1 MTDAETLPLR
11 RKLALAR
18 EIVTAYVRA
27 RWLLRRHDLPHVLR
41 QLRNPPRGPRPVAAI
56 SDERLA
62 RAVRR
67 TLRTLPADSRCLMQS
82 LVLTRLL
89 ARRGRS
95 AVLVIGVSP
104 AGTFTAHA
112 WVETEGLPL
121 LPTHEREFS
130 RLAEL

>member
-1 MTDAETLPLR
+1 MRDPEALPLR

-27 RWLLRRHDLPHVLR
+27 RRLLRRHDLPSVLHE
-41 QLRNPPRGPRPVAAI
+41 LRSSPRGRPPAAAV

-67 TLRTLPADSRCLMQS
+67 TLRALPADSRCLMQS
-82 LVLTRLL
+82 LVLTHLL
-89 ARRGRS
+89 ARRGRPAS
-95 AVLVIGVSP
+95 LVIGVSP

-112 WVETEGLPL
+112 WVEREGVPL
-121 LPTHEREFS
+121 LPAHEDEFS

>member
-1 MTDAETLPLR
+1 MRDTVALPLR
-11 RKLALAR
+11 RKLTLAW

-27 RWLLRRHDLPHVLR
+27 RRLLRRHDLPSVIRELR
-41 QLRNPPRGPRPVAAI
+41 SSPSGSPAAAAV

-67 TLRTLPADSRCLMQS
+67 TLRALPANSRCLMQS
-82 LVLTRLL
+82 LVLTHLL
-89 ARRGRS
+89 ARRGRPAS
-95 AVLVIGVSP
+95 LVIGVSP

-112 WVETEGLPL
+112 WVERDGVPL
-121 LPTHEREFS
+121 LPAHEDEFS

>member
-41 QLRNPPRGPRPVAAI
+41 QLRSSRRGRPHAAV
-56 SDERLA
+56 SDEQLA

-89 ARRGRS
+89 ARHGRS
-95 AVLVIGVSP
+95 ASLVIGVSP

-112 WVETEGLPL
+112 WVERDGVPL
-121 LPTHEREFS
+121 LPTHEDEFS

>member
-11 RKLALAR
+11 PKLALAK

-41 QLRNPPRGPRPVAAI
+41 QLRSSRRGRPPDTV

-95 AVLVIGVSP
+95 ASLVIGVSP

-112 WVETEGLPL
+112 WVERDGVPL
-121 LPTHEREFS
+121 LPTHEDEFS

>member
-27 RWLLRRHDLPHVLR
+27 RWLLRRHDLPSVLR
-41 QLRNPPRGPRPVAAI
+41 ELRSSPRGRPPTAAV

-67 TLRTLPADSRCLMQS
+67 MLRALPTDSRCLMQS
-82 LVLTRLL
+82 LVLIRLL

-95 AVLVIGVSP
+95 ASLAIGVSP

-112 WVETEGLPL
+112 WVESEGVPL
-121 LPTHEREFS
+121 LPTYEDEFS